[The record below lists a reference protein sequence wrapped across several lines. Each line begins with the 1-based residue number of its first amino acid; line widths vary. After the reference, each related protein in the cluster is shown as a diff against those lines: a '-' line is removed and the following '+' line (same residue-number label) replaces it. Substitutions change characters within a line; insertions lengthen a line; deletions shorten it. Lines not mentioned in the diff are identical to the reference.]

1 MEGKEE
7 RAGLMLATPGSAYAV
22 RELGEEHN
30 CTITKFV
37 NVIRSDLYPVSIV
50 KMKAILLAQG
60 KVHFKHKISTV
71 VRKVRMNSL
80 IYT

>member
-7 RAGLMLATPGSAYAV
+7 RAGLLLATPGSAYTV

-30 CTITKFV
+30 CTIAKFF

-71 VRKVRMNSL
+71 VKRSE
-80 IYT
+80 